1 MSGLSVPNWWLSCA
15 TASGDANGPRTRR
28 ATFPGSTFAMK
39 KTSTLRSHS
48 VISPSPMRLRM
59 NLVMGGSRRG
69 CRQAAEVNPALVM
82 S

>member
-1 MSGLSVPNWWLSCA
+1 MRGWSVPSVWLSWA

-39 KTSTLRSHS
+39 KTRMLSSHS
-48 VISPSPMRLRM
+48 VISPRANRLAM
-59 NLVMGGSRRG
+59 NLAIPDAEPF
-69 CRQAAEVNPALVM
+69 CRQAAEVNPAFVM